1 LCSFLLRK
9 KWSFERDGNMKAT
22 ELRQKY
28 IEFYKS
34 KLHVHIPSGSLQ
46 PENDPTILFTTAG
59 MHPLVPYLMGASHPA
74 GKRLTNSQKCIRT
87 QDIDEVGDDWHCTF
101 FEMLGNWSLGDYFKV
116 DAINWTY
123 EFLTKVL
130 PFKPEQLACTVFAG
144 ESSATGDIP
153 FDETSYNAW
162 LALGIPKERVF
173 KLPRED
179 NFWGPVGGAGPCGP
193 DSESFFIAR
202 DFCKLEDPNC
212 SPACKCGR
220 YVEICNN
227 VFMEYEKKKDGGFVK
242 LPKPNVDFGMGL
254 LRVCSILSGSSS
266 VYESSIYEPAM
277 TFIKEKCPDLKKT
290 EHRIIVDHIQ
300 AALFAI
306 ADGVLPSNVGSG
318 YIVRRV
324 LRRAFR
330 LANKARLEPV
340 YIDRLVDSFIGVYD
354 GHFQEVASKR
364 NAIVGAIREE
374 EEKFSKAL
382 GQGLKH
388 LEKELS
394 KITGDVIDGNMAFFM
409 FETFGFP
416 LEVTQEIAAERGLKV
431 DVETFNKAFEEHQAK
446 SRMAGEKLFKGGL
459 ADSSEESTKL
469 HTATHLL
476 HEALR
481 RILGDHVEQ
490 KGSNI
495 TPERLRFDFSH
506 PEKMSP
512 EQVKSVENLVND
524 QIKKSMEIELKE
536 MSLDEAKAKGAIGLF
551 ENKYGERV
559 NVYFMGD
566 FSTEV
571 CGGPHV
577 KNTRELGSFKIQ
589 KEEAS
594 SRGIRRIKAALI

>member
-1 LCSFLLRK
+1 
-9 KWSFERDGNMKAT
+9 MKAS
-22 ELRQKY
+22 ELRLKY

-34 KLHVHIPSGSLQ
+34 KAHAQIPSGSLQ
-46 PENDPTILFTTAG
+46 PENDPTVLFTTAG
-59 MHPLVPYLMGASHPA
+59 MHPLVPFLMGAPHPS
-74 GKRLTNSQKCIRT
+74 GKRLVNSQKCIRT

-101 FEMLGNWSLGDYFKV
+101 FEMLGNWSLGDYFKEE
-116 DAINWTY
+116 AITWTY

-144 ESSATGDIP
+144 EGGIP
-153 FDETSYNAW
+153 FDDVSYNAW
-162 LALGIPKERVF
+162 AKLGIPKERIF
-173 KLPRED
+173 KLGRED

-193 DSESFFIAR
+193 DSETFFITR
-202 DFCKLEDPNC
+202 SNCTLGNPEC
-212 SPACKCGR
+212 SPACKCGK

-227 VFMEYEKKKDGGFVK
+227 VFMEYEKKQDGTFVK

-254 LRVCSILSGSSS
+254 LRVCSILSGSTS
-266 VYESSIYEPAM
+266 VYESSIYDEAM
-277 TFIKEKCPDLKKT
+277 TIIKQKT
-290 EHRIIVDHIQ
+290 PQLSATEQRIIVDHIQ
-300 AALFAI
+300 AAMFAI
-306 ADGVLPSNVGSG
+306 ADGVLPLNIGAG

-330 LANKARLEPV
+330 LANKAHVEPH
-340 YIDRLVDSFIGVYD
+340 YIDQLVDAFMKAYD
-354 GHFQEVASKR
+354 GHYPELTTKR
-364 NAIVGAIREE
+364 NSIVGAMREE

-388 LEKELS
+388 FEKELA
-394 KITGDVIDGNMAFFM
+394 KINGSMIDGKLAFFM

-416 LEVTQEIAAERGLKV
+416 LEVTQEIAKERVLTV
-431 DVETFNKAFEEHQAK
+431 DVATYIRAFEEDQAK
-446 SRMAGEKLFKGGL
+446 SRTAGEKLFKGGL
-459 ADSSEESTKL
+459 ADTSEESTKL

-481 RILGDHVEQ
+481 RVLGAHVAQ

-506 PEKMSP
+506 PDKMTP
-512 EQVKSVENLVND
+512 EQVKAVEDMVND
-524 QIKKSMEIELKE
+524 QIARGLDIDLRD
-536 MSLDEAKAKGAIGLF
+536 MSLDEAKSAGAIGLF
-551 ENKYGERV
+551 EDRYGDRV

-577 KNTRELGSFKIQ
+577 KNTKELGGFKIQ

-594 SRGIRRIKAALI
+594 SRGVRRIKAVVLPQSK

>member
-1 LCSFLLRK
+1 MKCHLCDALLMK
-9 KWSFERDGNMKAT
+9 DMVMKAQ

-28 IEFYKS
+28 IEFYKE
-34 KLHVHIPSGSLQ
+34 KAHAPIPSGSLQ
-46 PENDPTILFTTAG
+46 PENDPTVLFTTAG
-59 MHPLVPYLMGASHPA
+59 MHPLVPYLMGAPHPS
-74 GKRLTNSQKCIRT
+74 GKRLVNSQKCIRT

-101 FEMLGNWSLGDYFKV
+101 FEMLGNWSLGDYFKTE
-116 DAINWTY
+116 AINWTY

-130 PFKPEQLACTVFAG
+130 PFKHEQLACTVFAG
-144 ESSATGDIP
+144 DSEIP
-153 FDETSYNAW
+153 FDDVSYNAW
-162 LALGIPKERVF
+162 LKLGVPSSRIF
-173 KLPRED
+173 KLGRED

-193 DSESFFIAR
+193 DSETFFITR
-202 DFCKLEDPNC
+202 DHCTLKNPEC
-212 SPACKCGR
+212 SPACQCGR

-227 VFMEYEKKKDGGFVK
+227 VFMEYEKKQDGSFVK

-266 VYESSIYEPAM
+266 VYESSIYNESMAIIRQKAASL
-277 TFIKEKCPDLKKT
+277 TVT
-290 EHRIIVDHIQ
+290 EQRIIVDHIQ
-300 AALFAI
+300 AAMFAI
-306 ADGVLPSNVGSG
+306 ADGVMPLNIGAG
-318 YIVRRV
+318 YIVRRI

-330 LANKARLEPV
+330 LANKAHMEPH
-340 YIDRLVDSFIGVYD
+340 YIDQLVDAFVTAYD
-354 GHFQEVASKR
+354 GHFPELSTKR
-364 NAIVGAIREE
+364 NAIVGAMREE

-388 LEKELS
+388 FEKELL
-394 KITGDVIDGNMAFFM
+394 KLNGKTIDGKLAFFM

-416 LEVTQEIAAERGLKV
+416 LEVTQEIAKERGLVV
-431 DVETFNKAFEEHQAK
+431 DVEVYNKAFEEHQAK

-459 ADSSEESTKL
+459 ADTSEESTKL

-481 RILGDHVEQ
+481 RVLGPHVAQ

-506 PEKMSP
+506 PDKMTS
-512 EQVKSVENLVND
+512 EQIKAVEDLVNE
-524 QIKKSMEIELKE
+524 QIKRGLTISLKD
-536 MSLDEAKAKGAIGLF
+536 MSLDEAKTAGAIGLF
-551 ENKYGERV
+551 EDRYGDRV

-577 KNTRELGSFKIQ
+577 KNTKELVGFKIQ

-594 SRGIRRIKAALI
+594 SRGVRRIKAVLIS

>member
-1 LCSFLLRK
+1 MNANELRK
-9 KWSFERDGNMKAT
+9 K
-22 ELRQKY
+22 Y
-28 IEFYKS
+28 IDFYKT
-34 KLHVHIPSGSLQ
+34 KAHTQIPSGSLQ
-46 PENDPTILFTTAG
+46 PENDPTVLFTTAG
-59 MHPLVPYLMGASHPA
+59 MHPLVPYLMGAHHPS
-74 GKRLTNSQKCIRT
+74 GKRLVNSQKCIRT

-101 FEMLGNWSLGDYFKV
+101 FEMLGNWSLGDYFKEE
-116 DAINWTY
+116 AISWTY

-130 PFKPEQLACTVFAG
+130 PFKPERLACTVFAG
-144 ESSATGDIP
+144 EAAIP

-162 LALGIPKERVF
+162 LKLGIPKERVF

-193 DSESFFIAR
+193 DSETFFITK
-202 DFCKLEDPNC
+202 DHCVLKNPEC

-227 VFMEYEKKKDGGFVK
+227 VFMEYEKKQDGNFVK

-266 VYESSIYEPAM
+266 VYESSIYDPAM
-277 TFIKEKCPDLKKT
+277 TFIKEKAPTLNRQ
-290 EHRIIVDHIQ
+290 EQRIVVDHVQ
-300 AALFAI
+300 AAMFAI
-306 ADGVLPSNVGSG
+306 ADGVLPSNVGAG

-330 LANKARLEPV
+330 LANKAHLEPQ

-354 GHFQEVASKR
+354 SHYQEVTSKR
-364 NAIVGAIREE
+364 NALVGAIREE

-388 LEKELS
+388 LEKELTRL
-394 KITGDVIDGNMAFFM
+394 TGNQIDGKLAFYM

-416 LEVTQEIAAERGLKV
+416 LEVTQEIAKERGLSV
-431 DVETFNKAFEEHQAK
+431 DITAYNQAFEEHQAK

-459 ADSSEESTKL
+459 ADTSEESTKL

-481 RILGDHVEQ
+481 RVLGTHVEQ

-506 PEKMSP
+506 PDKMTP
-512 EQVKSVENLVND
+512 EQIKAVETIVNE
-524 QIKKSMEIELKE
+524 QINRGLEIDLKD
-536 MSLDEAKAKGAIGLF
+536 MSLEDAKAKGAIGLF
-551 ENKYGERV
+551 ENKYGDRV

-577 KNTRELGSFKIQ
+577 KNTRDLGGFKIQ

-594 SRGIRRIKAALI
+594 SRGVRRIKAVVNG

>member
-1 LCSFLLRK
+1 
-9 KWSFERDGNMKAT
+9 MKASD
-22 ELRQKY
+22 LRTKY

-34 KLHVHIPSGSLQ
+34 KAHTQIPSGSLQ
-46 PENDPTILFTTAG
+46 PENDPTVLFTTAG
-59 MHPLVPYLMGASHPA
+59 MHPLVPYLMGAPHPS
-74 GKRLTNSQKCIRT
+74 GKRLVNAQKCIRT

-101 FEMLGNWSLGDYFKV
+101 FEMLGNWSLGDYFKTE
-116 DAINWTY
+116 AIEWTY
-123 EFLTKVL
+123 EFLTKIL
-130 PFKPEQLACTVFAG
+130 PFKPERLACTVFAG
-144 ESSATGDIP
+144 EDGIP

-162 LALGIPKERVF
+162 LKLGIPKERLF

-193 DSESFFIAR
+193 DSETFYITR
-202 DFCKLEDPNC
+202 DHCTLKNPEC

-227 VFMEYEKKKDGGFVK
+227 VFMEYEKNKDGKFIK

-254 LRVCSILSGSSS
+254 LRVCSILSGASS
-266 VYESSIYEPAM
+266 VYESSIYTPSME
-277 TFIKEKCPDLKKT
+277 FIKQQAPSLANQ

-300 AALFAI
+300 AAMFAI
-306 ADGVLPSNVGSG
+306 ADGVLPSHVGAG

-330 LANKARLEPV
+330 LANKANLEPH
-340 YIDRLVDSFIGVYD
+340 YIDRLVDLFIGVYD
-354 GHFQEVASKR
+354 GHYQEVSGKR
-364 NAIVGAIREE
+364 NALVGAIREE

-388 LEKELS
+388 LEKELT
-394 KITGDVIDGNMAFFM
+394 KIAGTTLDGKLAFFM

-416 LEVTQEIAAERGLKV
+416 LEVTQEIAKERHMSV
-431 DVETFNKAFEEHQAK
+431 DVEGFNKAFEEHQTK

-459 ADSSEESTKL
+459 ADTSEESTKL

-481 RILGDHVEQ
+481 RVLGPHVEQ

-506 PEKMSP
+506 PDKMTP
-512 EQVKSVENLVND
+512 D
-524 QIKKSMEIELKE
+524 QIKAVEDLVNQQINRALPISLKD
-536 MSLDEAKAKGAIGLF
+536 MGLDEAKAQGAIGLF
-551 ENKYGERV
+551 ESKYGERV

-577 KNTRELGSFKIQ
+577 QNTKDLGGFKIQ

-594 SRGIRRIKAALI
+594 SRGVRRIKAIVMQR

>member
-1 LCSFLLRK
+1 M
-9 KWSFERDGNMKAT
+9 NAT
-22 ELRQKY
+22 ELRGKY

-34 KLHVHIPSGSLQ
+34 KAHSQIPSGSLQ
-46 PENDPTILFTTAG
+46 PENDPTVLFTTAG
-59 MHPLVPYLMGASHPA
+59 MHPLVPYLMGAQHPS
-74 GKRLTNSQKCIRT
+74 GKRLVNSQKCIRT

-101 FEMLGNWSLGDYFKV
+101 FEMLGNWSLGDYFKEE
-116 DAINWTY
+116 AISWTY

-130 PFKPEQLACTVFAG
+130 PFKPERLACTVFAG
-144 ESSATGDIP
+144 EAGIP

-162 LALGIPKERVF
+162 LKLGIPKERVF

-193 DSESFFIAR
+193 DSETFFITR
-202 DFCKLEDPNC
+202 DHCTLKNPEC

-227 VFMEYEKKKDGGFVK
+227 VFMEYEKKQDGNFVK

-266 VYESSIYEPAM
+266 VYESSIYGPAM
-277 TFIKEKCPDLKKT
+277 SFIKEKAPTLT
-290 EHRIIVDHIQ
+290 TQEQRIVVDHIQ
-300 AALFAI
+300 AAMFAI
-306 ADGVLPSNVGSG
+306 ADGVLPSNVGAG

-330 LANKARLEPV
+330 LANKAHLEPQ
-340 YIDRLVDSFIGVYD
+340 YIDRLVDSFVGVYE
-354 GHFQEVASKR
+354 GHYQEVDSKR
-364 NAIVGAIREE
+364 NALVGAIREE

-382 GQGLKH
+382 GQGLRH
-388 LEKELS
+388 LEKELT
-394 KITGDVIDGNMAFFM
+394 KLTGIQIDGKLAFYM

-416 LEVTQEIAAERGLKV
+416 LEVTQEIAKERGMTV
-431 DVETFNKAFEEHQAK
+431 DVTAYNQAFEEHQAK
-446 SRMAGEKLFKGGL
+446 SRTAGEKLFKGGL
-459 ADSSEESTKL
+459 ADTSEESTKL

-481 RILGDHVEQ
+481 RVLGTHVEQ

-506 PEKMSP
+506 PDKMTP
-512 EQVKSVENLVND
+512 EQIKAVEALVNE
-524 QIKKSMEIELKE
+524 QINRGLDIDLKD

-577 KNTRELGSFKIQ
+577 KNTRELGGFKIQ

-594 SRGIRRIKAALI
+594 SRGVRRIKAAVIGTSK